1 MFESNIMQSLLTFEF
16 LMWLFISLILILLCF
31 VFVIYVTSDTYPK
44 VQIDEAEKTVENDAG
59 KLENFPNLDDNASL
73 ELSVIVPAYNEEER
87 LPKMLEECVSY
98 LEENFA
104 NKFEIII
111 VDDGSK
117 DATSK
122 TVLEWSRGLGKF
134 IHPKCYKTQMNL
146 KSRFLTFLFL
156 GRF

>member
-16 LMWLFISLILILLCF
+16 LMWLFISLILILLCI

-44 VQIDEAEKTVENDAG
+44 VQIYEAEKTFENDAG
-59 KLENFPNLDDNASL
+59 KLEKFPNLDDNASL
-73 ELSVIVPAYNEEER
+73 EFSVIVPAYNEQDR

-134 IHPKCYKTQMNL
+134 IYPKCYKISNE
-146 KSRFLTFLFL
+146 F
-156 GRF
+156 

>member
-16 LMWLFISLILILLCF
+16 LMWLFISLILILLLF
-31 VFVIYVTSDTYPK
+31 VYVIYVTSDTYPK
-44 VQIDEAEKTVENDAG
+44 VQIYEAEKTFEGDAG

-73 ELSVIVPAYNEEER
+73 ELSIIVPAYNEQDR

-134 IHPKCYKTQMNL
+134 IYPKCYKN
-146 KSRFLTFLFL
+146 SNEY
-156 GRF
+156 

>member
-1 MFESNIMQSLLTFEF
+1 MFESNIMQSFLTFEF
-16 LMWLFISLILILLCF
+16 LMWLFISLILILLCI

-44 VQIDEAEKTVENDAG
+44 VQIYEAEKTFENDAG

-134 IHPKCYKTQMNL
+134 IYPKCYKISNE
-146 KSRFLTFLFL
+146 F
-156 GRF
+156 

>member
-44 VQIDEAEKTVENDAG
+44 MQIYEDEKTFENDAG

-73 ELSVIVPAYNEEER
+73 ELSVIVPAYNEQDR

-134 IHPKCYKTQMNL
+134 IYPKCYKN
-146 KSRFLTFLFL
+146 SN
-156 GRF
+156 

>member
-1 MFESNIMQSLLTFEF
+1 MFELLI
-16 LMWLFISLILILLCF
+16 WLFISLILILLLF
-31 VFVIYVTSDTYPK
+31 VYVIYVTSDTYPK
-44 VQIDEAEKTVENDAG
+44 VQIYEDEKTFENDVG

-73 ELSVIVPAYNEEER
+73 ELSIIVPAYNEQDR

-134 IHPKCYKTQMNL
+134 IYPKCYKNSMNL
-146 KSRFLTFLFL
+146 DLFVFGQIL
-156 GRF
+156 DWVVMAVLIIS

>member
-44 VQIDEAEKTVENDAG
+44 VQIYEAEKTFENDAG

-73 ELSVIVPAYNEEER
+73 ELSVIVPAYNEEDR

-134 IHPKCYKTQMNL
+134 IHPKCYKN
-146 KSRFLTFLFL
+146 SN
-156 GRF
+156 